1 MIVATGYDGSKL
13 INETEIFNWEGQDEI
28 CYLPDYPIGISAA
41 VGGVANNIEY
51 ICGGSNSQVT
61 NQCFDVISGKEAP
74 FSLLQER
81 WFASSVSIDN
91 RIYVFGGR

>member
-1 MIVATGYDGSKL
+1 MIVATGYDGSKFT
-13 INETEIFNWEGQDEI
+13 NKTEVLNWEGQDEI

-74 FSLLQER
+74 FSLLQGR
-81 WFASSVSIDN
+81 HYASAVSIDN
-91 RIYVFGGR
+91 RIYVFGER